1 MKSRLK
7 AVMSQFYVDGIPADI
22 MPRTVLTWED
32 ERELDGG
39 IQVVQVWKWALEGG
53 LTIVQGKEIRQ

>member
-22 MPRTVLTWED
+22 LPRTVFTWED
-32 ERELDGG
+32 ERELDDGSKV
-39 IQVVQVWKWALEGG
+39 IPVW
-53 LTIVQGKEIRQ
+53 